1 MSALTL
7 NFIAQMSVER
17 LLNGLAEGTVIA
29 LFTWL
34 LLRLIGR
41 RNSGTRFAVWFSALL
56 AISGV
61 PFVEM
66 FSAPALVA
74 HPVSAAIMV
83 PRSWS
88 LYLFGMWAAIALA
101 GLARVAA
108 GLWHLCA
115 IRRDSVAVD
124 LSDVDPLVR
133 QTVEE
138 FQPVRRVELLAS
150 HRLRVPTA
158 IGFLKPAV
166 VVPAWSLQELSPEE
180 LKTVVLHELAHL
192 RRWDD
197 WSNLA
202 QKVMRALFF
211 FHPVV
216 WWVESRLSLEREMAC
231 DDLVLARTANPQA
244 YAECLVRLAEKNFL
258 QRGIALAQAAVGRMR
273 QTSLRVLQILDVRR
287 PKAVSVWQPGPWV
300 VAGFSV
306 VCLAGAAH
314 APRLVAFNDLST
326 KPSPVSV
333 TSVTDDAATYAPV
346 VAASYAPPGENGGFV
361 HQKVSGRHPERHEVH
376 GLRSRA
382 SARPDALAELSG
394 ESVATPALP
403 PVIPAKQRTLERQ
416 PANNVRLTRAS
427 EETPFVVIQQAVF
440 VILQDQHGGD
450 VPVLWRVSVWRFAV
464 LPQPV
469 AQVAPQVSSKST

>member
-7 NFIAQMSVER
+7 NFIAQLSVER

-56 AISGV
+56 AISVV
-61 PFVEM
+61 PFLEM
-66 FSAPALVA
+66 FSAPAAVA
-74 HPVSAAIMV
+74 HPVSAAITV
-83 PRSWS
+83 PQSWS
-88 LYLFGMWAAIALA
+88 LYLFSMWAVIALA

-108 GLWHLCA
+108 GLWHLRA
-115 IRRDSVAVD
+115 IRRDSVAVN
-124 LSDVDPLVR
+124 LHDVDPLVR
-133 QTVEE
+133 QTIEE
-138 FQPVRRVELLAS
+138 FQAVRRVELLAS

-166 VVPAWSLQELSPEE
+166 VLPAWCLQELSPEE
-180 LKTVVLHELAHL
+180 LKAVVLHELAHL

-197 WSNLA
+197 WTNLA
-202 QKVMRALFF
+202 QKVMRAFFF

-244 YAECLVRLAEKNFL
+244 YAQCLVRLAEKNL
-258 QRGIALAQAAVGRMR
+258 VQRGIALAQAAVGRVR

-314 APRLVAFNDLST
+314 APRLVAFNDLRT

-333 TSVTDDAATYAPV
+333 ASLSDDAVTYAPV
-346 VAASYAPPGENGGFV
+346 VAASYAAPVEAGGFI
-361 HQKVSGRHPERHEVH
+361 HQKVVTDRHLVRHEAH

-382 SARPDALAELSG
+382 SARPDSFAKPAG
-394 ESVATPALP
+394 ESDATPGLP
-403 PVIPAKQRTLERQ
+403 AVIPAKHRTLERP
-416 PANNVRLTRAS
+416 PANNVRLTRLR
-427 EETPFVVIQQAVF
+427 PKR
-440 VILQDQHGGD
+440 LR
-450 VPVLWRVSVWRFAV
+450 L
-464 LPQPV
+464 
-469 AQVAPQVSSKST
+469 SSCNKRYSSSCKINPAATCPSCGA